1 MNILINFSAQ
11 KTGGGQNV
19 ALNFVLCLLKNPQ
32 IVEDNLYFLVA
43 KGSKL
48 DKVLTNSPYSK
59 NIIRTFG
66 NPIVRCFHEFFYSP
80 VYLKHYNIDI
90 IYSYFGWGIFPSK
103 YLQVSGSAASWL
115 YFPEVNFW
123 ANYNGFSRL
132 KNRLI
137 DKFRIFGLRKVDG
150 VVFETM
156 LLENRYH
163 ELFHTNAITKTI
175 KPSISIIRNSENT
188 IYINSG
194 DKKIGLFL
202 CGWQLNKNI
211 LLIPDIAANLKLR
224 DIPFLFVITASKDD
238 SIECRMFFEKMKKMQ
253 VEDYISVVGNV
264 DKSQL
269 ESLYHQ
275 VDLVFLLSKIE
286 SFSNN
291 IIESW
296 TFRRPL
302 IVADEPWSRSTC
314 ANAAVY
320 VNRDSASDIANI
332 IAAYVKGEYY
342 ESEILNGIDLLKTYP
357 TIENRTKEELAFIR
371 QVYFSKRK
379 ALDMI

>member
-1 MNILINFSAQ
+1 M
-11 KTGGGQNV
+11 
-19 ALNFVLCLLKNPQ
+19 
-32 IVEDNLYFLVA
+32 
-43 KGSKL
+43 
-48 DKVLTNSPYSK
+48 
-59 NIIRTFG
+59 
-66 NPIVRCFHEFFYSP
+66 
-80 VYLKHYNIDI
+80 
-90 IYSYFGWGIFPSK
+90 
-103 YLQVSGSAASWL
+103 